1 MGGFRPVG
9 DTLRADYARMETKLR
24 GELRKEMNAE
34 LSCLAGRGGAKM
46 RWTVKS
52 YYLYVFLRYRIQL
65 RGWPR
70 EIPFMNLSDITGWRR
85 ISLLSKR
92 WKTGKMYFAPVSDAA
107 LEAAMK
113 SPISVAP
120 GPLNNGY
127 AMDLG
132 RSDIKKRR
140 ALPKDGRP
148 PRYVR
153 NGPKSARL
161 VTAAAEARAEKAMA
175 EERAAMEVEEEEEIS
190 DDDSAYVMRPLPVL
204 GPVKRLR
211 FV

>member
-1 MGGFRPVG
+1 
-9 DTLRADYARMETKLR
+9 
-24 GELRKEMNAE
+24 
-34 LSCLAGRGGAKM
+34 M

-52 YYLYVFLRYRIQL
+52 YLLYVFLRYRIAL

-70 EIPFMNLSDITGWRR
+70 DIPFMNLSDITGWPR
-85 ISLLSKR
+85 ISRLSTR

-107 LEAAMK
+107 LEAAVRN
-113 SPISVAP
+113 PISVAP
-120 GPLNNGY
+120 GPLNNGI

-161 VTAAAEARAEKAMA
+161 VTAAAEARAEREMA
-175 EERAAMEVEEEEEIS
+175 EERAAMEVEEDEIS
-190 DDDSAYVMRPLPVL
+190 DDGSAYMLRRWPVL
-204 GPVKRLR
+204 GPVKHLQ
-211 FV
+211 FC

>member
-9 DTLRADYARMETKLR
+9 DTLRADYARMETKAR

-34 LSCLAGRGGAKM
+34 LSCLSGRGGAKM

-52 YYLYVFLRYRIQL
+52 YFLYVFLRYRIAL

-70 EIPFMNLSDITGWRR
+70 DIPFMNLSDITGWEH
-85 ISLLSKR
+85 ISRLSTR

-113 SPISVAP
+113 NPISVAP
-120 GPLNNGY
+120 GPLNNGF

-153 NGPKSARL
+153 DGPKSARL
-161 VTAAAEARAEKAMA
+161 VTAAAEARAEREMA
-175 EERAAMEVEEEEEIS
+175 EERAAMDVEEDDIS
-190 DDDSAYVMRPLPVL
+190 DDDSAYVLRPLPVL
-204 GPVKRLR
+204 GPVRRLQ
-211 FV
+211 FS